1 MTPPPVY
8 TQASGHVL
16 TIVLARP
23 EKRNAVDRETA
34 NALRQ
39 AFSDFEADDTLKVA
53 VLWGEGGNFCAGAD
67 LEAVGD
73 PERRNEI
80 EATGTAHGPMGPSRM
95 SLSKPV
101 IAAVSG
107 YAVAGGLEL
116 ALMCDLRVIEE
127 SATFG
132 VFCRRWGT
140 SLSTC

>member
-80 EATGTAHGPMGPSRM
+80 EATGTAHVAVRTKTCLWWPK
-95 SLSKPV
+95 SLTKS
-101 IAAVSG
+101 
-107 YAVAGGLEL
+107 
-116 ALMCDLRVIEE
+116 LRKIQLVDPQKMDF
-127 SATFG
+127 SDFDAFA
-132 VFCRRWGT
+132 F
-140 SLSTC
+140 